1 VNVVLAVVEFLLPG
15 YAWLMISGLS
25 RRFNLLERIVL
36 SFILSACFLSL
47 LTAGLSLLTRNYLVV
62 STVIALA
69 VSLGLVVLFS
79 FNRIRS
85 TRSLRL
91 TAPSVKVG
99 RDDLPLLICLATYA
113 ILLSLLF
120 WSAPYYPTASAIDP
134 VTHIRI
140 AQAILDGE
148 GKQMLLSSGYP
159 LGMHFATVMFSTL
172 LSLDVIL
179 SMRIYLSLVALCA
192 LFLSYMAA
200 RTLLGSKRLAAVAV
214 LVASFVM
221 PVDGIH
227 YVLFGTFP
235 NLVADAI
242 ILSMLYIF
250 FSFVRRSSL
259 PLGLTLAFLGVA
271 GVFTHSSVAL
281 FLGVLWVSIPMV
293 FFLFKRK
300 MRDYMQACLYSVAGI
315 IPLGLGVWSVLAQNG
330 SRIVGAY
337 TLFGGPGILAAFR
350 YPAIFAAVYVSLV
363 VNLGVFLGWIN
374 AVAVFA
380 SVLFVLVRRRAA
392 SGLVFAAGWFAI
404 LMAGVFLTSGN
415 SDRFILFSML
425 PAAFVLGYT
434 VSSAHGLIE
443 QSRKLNVSWG
453 KVARALVPL
462 VLIAMI
468 ASGQFLHM
476 VSRAYN
482 PSDRA
487 HEQSVFDSMEWLK
500 GHNSVG
506 SVASVGLPNDY
517 RYLTDLTGVP
527 YVGDFDKPAQSLLPS
542 SKGSFSYVA
551 VATSSP
557 NLLSFELD
565 STFHEEY
572 RNSVVAIFHVST

>member
-62 STVIALA
+62 SAVITFA
-69 VSLGLVVLFS
+69 VSAGVVVLVS

-91 TAPSVKVG
+91 TALSVKVG
-99 RDDLPLLICLATYA
+99 RGDLPLLICLITYV
-113 ILLSLLF
+113 ILLTSLF
-120 WSAPYYPTASAIDP
+120 WSAPYYPTTGADDP
-134 VTHIRI
+134 VAHIRI
-140 AQAILDGE
+140 AQAILGGD

-159 LGMHFATVMFSTL
+159 LGMHFTTVVFSTL
-172 LSLDVIL
+172 LQLDVIL
-179 SMRIYLSLVALCA
+179 SMRIYLSLVVLCA

-200 RTLLGSKRLAAVAV
+200 RTLLGSKRWAAFAV
-214 LVASFVM
+214 LVAGFAM

-227 YVLFGTFP
+227 FILFGTFP
-235 NLVADAI
+235 NLVADTI
-242 ILSMLYIF
+242 ILSMLYFF
-250 FSFVRRSSL
+250 FSFVRRPSVG
-259 PLGLTLAFLGVA
+259 LGLTLALLGVA

-293 FFLFKRK
+293 FFLFKKK
-300 MRDYMQACLYSVAGI
+300 MCDYMQACLYSVAGI
-315 IPLGLGVWSVLAQNG
+315 IPLGLGLWSVLAQNG
-330 SRIVGAY
+330 SRVVGAY

-350 YPAIFAAVYVSLV
+350 YPAIFYAVYVSLV

-374 AVAVFA
+374 VIAVFA

-392 SGLVFAAGWFAI
+392 PGLVFAAGWFVI

-434 VSSAHGLIE
+434 VSSAHRLIE
-443 QSRKLNVSWG
+443 KSGKLNVGWM
-453 KVARALVPL
+453 KVARVIVPL
-462 VLIAMI
+462 VLIVMI

-487 HEQSVFDSMEWLK
+487 HEQAVFDSMEWLK
-500 GHNSVG
+500 GHNSLG

-551 VATSSP
+551 VATGSP
-557 NLLSFELD
+557 QLHSFELD

-572 RNSVVAIFHVST
+572 RNNAVAIFHVGT